1 MEFGG
6 AKPMIHMRSHCDKEL
21 WGLAPHPSKAEF
33 ITIGQDNMLAIWDI
47 NAKRQKK
54 FARLDC
60 GGNVLAFTN
69 DGAKLAIGYING
81 SLTVLDANF

>member
-1 MEFGG
+1 
-6 AKPMIHMRSHCDKEL
+6 
-21 WGLAPHPSKAEF
+21 
-33 ITIGQDNMLAIWDI
+33 MLAIWDI
-47 NAKRQKK
+47 ATRRQKK

-60 GGNVLAFTN
+60 SGNVLAYTS

>member
-1 MEFGG
+1 
-6 AKPMIHMRSHCDKEL
+6 
-21 WGLAPHPSKAEF
+21 
-33 ITIGQDNMLAIWDI
+33 MLAIWDI

-60 GGNVLAFTN
+60 SGNVLAFNN
-69 DGAKLAIGYING
+69 DGSKLAIGYTNG